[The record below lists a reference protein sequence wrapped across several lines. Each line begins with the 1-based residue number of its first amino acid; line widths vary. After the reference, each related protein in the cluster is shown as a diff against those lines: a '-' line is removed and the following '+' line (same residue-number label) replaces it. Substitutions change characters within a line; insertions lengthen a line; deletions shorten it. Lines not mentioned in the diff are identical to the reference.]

1 MTEMPKVG
9 GFKSRG
15 LRTLLGNPQLR
26 RSEARRCQVSKGTLI
41 SNDWVKFHIQGFL

>member
-15 LRTLLGNPQLR
+15 LRTLLGNPQLL
-26 RSEARRCQVSKGTLI
+26 RSEERRCQVNKGTSI
-41 SNDWVKFHIQGFL
+41 SNDWVKFPIQDFV